1 MIRRLAPALLL
12 LPSAGLPSLASAPS
26 IGHAATSTSTCSI
39 DGALFAVPSAI
50 HSGDTVYL
58 SGGCLSPYTEYTIT
72 QACPSRLDRD
82 AFTSIEGS
90 TRTGRR
96 GQFVRFT
103 MHAPA
108 LSAIPSSSC
117 TVYASV
123 PGSALGPELPAI
135 YSILSPGQQITSVR
149 CNVQLCGLRISAG
162 EKTVR
167 AGGSEAITI
176 QGGWPGATSTVS
188 VSYGG
193 TSLTTSQ
200 RLTLD
205 WQGSGRAHIGVP
217 TQSLPLSCNQVQ
229 IRVSIH
235 LGNRLHYAGSA
246 RTCFAVTR

>member
-1 MIRRLAPALLL
+1 MIRRLAFALLL
-12 LPSAGLPSLASAPS
+12 LPSLGFSSLASSPS
-26 IGHAATSTSTCSI
+26 IGHAATSTSACSI
-39 DGALFAVPSAI
+39 DGALIAVPSAI
-50 HSGDTVYL
+50 HSGDVLYL
-58 SGGCLSPYTEYTIT
+58 SGGCLTPYTAYTIT
-72 QACPSRLDRD
+72 QACPSRLARG
-82 AFTSIEGS
+82 AFISIEGS

-135 YSILSPGQQITSVR
+135 YSILPPGRPSTSVR

-176 QGGWPGATSTVS
+176 QGGWAGATSTVS
-188 VSYGG
+188 VSYSG

-200 RLTLD
+200 RFNLD
-205 WQGSGRAHIGVP
+205 WQGSGRARIGVP
-217 TQSLPLSCNQVQ
+217 MQAGPLSCNHVQ
-229 IRVSIH
+229 IHVTIH

-246 RTCFAVTR
+246 RTCFAVTS